1 MSASNTRLDHRVIV
15 HMIEPNSRVLDLGC
29 GDGTLLSLL
38 IKQKSC
44 RGTGIEINESKI
56 YECVEKGLSVSHANI
71 DTGLTDF
78 SDKRFDYVILNESL
92 QEILNPKSVIL
103 DALRV
108 GRKVIIGIPNFCN
121 ASARF
126 QIFFKGRVPI
136 TAELPHQWYDTPNL
150 RFLSLK
156 DFRSFCLEF
165 KIKILNEVAI
175 ANNKP
180 VKFWPNLFAHTGIY
194 LIEKHQ

>member
-1 MSASNTRLDHRVIV
+1 MSASDIRYDHQLIV
-15 HMIEPNSRVLDLGC
+15 HLIEKNSRVLDLGC
-29 GDGTLLSLL
+29 GDGSLLALL
-38 IKQKSC
+38 IKEKNC
-44 RGTGIEINESKI
+44 RGTGIEIDESKI
-56 YECVEKGLSVSHANI
+56 YECVDKGLAVSHANI

-126 QIFFKGRVPI
+126 QIFFYGRVPV
-136 TAELPHQWYDTPNL
+136 TPELPHQWYDTPNL

-156 DFRSFCLEF
+156 DFRNFCHTF
-165 KIKILNEVAI
+165 KIKILREAGI

-180 VKFWPNLFAHTGIY
+180 VKICPNLFAHIGIY
-194 LIEKHQ
+194 LIEKQ

>member
-1 MSASNTRLDHRVIV
+1 LDHRVIV
-15 HMIEPNSRVLDLGC
+15 QLVEPNSRVLDLGC
-29 GDGTLLSLL
+29 GDGSLLALL
-38 IKQKSC
+38 IKERNC
-44 RGTGIEINESKI
+44 RGTGIEIDEAKI
-56 YECVEKGLSVSHANI
+56 YECVAKGLSVSHANI
-71 DTGLTDF
+71 DSGLTDF

-103 DALRV
+103 EALRV

-126 QIFFKGRVPI
+126 QIFFKGRVPV

-156 DFRSFCLEF
+156 DFHKFCKEF
-165 KIKILNEVAI
+165 NIKIHKEIGING
-175 ANNKP
+175 NKQIS
-180 VKFWPNLFAHTGIY
+180 FWPNLFAHIGIY
-194 LIEKHQ
+194 LIEI